1 MLFKILKLFGLDV
14 PAKVAA
20 AKSVI
25 EQRAEEVAEYA
36 GHTMQTAAVIAAL
49 SAFAGV
55 LGAMAVGVGLYALY
69 RLDADSYG
77 VYAGLGVVGGVLVA
91 ATLILFLI
99 ARAKGQ
105 SLSNRRI
112 FKPLSPF
119 PTPASSPAP
128 SVAATGPASV
138 LSHAPGEAGPEPA
151 QDLLEPLAFL
161 LAKYI
166 KYPALGHPVLDGLVG
181 DLQATAR
188 GAADEAVERAANLVR
203 HGDRNQLLVLLG
215 GAAFVGWLLARQ
227 DPDIRLRVPAELL

>member
-20 AKSVI
+20 AKSMI

-36 GHTMQTAAVIAAL
+36 GHTMQTAAVTAAL

-91 ATLILFLI
+91 AALILFFI

-105 SLSNRRI
+105 SLSNRRL
-112 FKPLSPF
+112 FKPLRS
-119 PTPASSPAP
+119 
-128 SVAATGPASV
+128 
-138 LSHAPGEAGPEPA
+138 PEPA
-151 QDLLEPLAFL
+151 AASGPAPDVVPVPARVPSTASFEAPPVAEDLLEPLAFL
-161 LAKYI
+161 LAKYVKI
-166 KYPALGHPVLDGLVG
+166 PTLGYPMLDKFVG
-181 DLQATAR
+181 NLRVTAR
-188 GAADEAVERAANLVR
+188 GTTEEAVERAANLVR
-203 HGDRNQLLVLLG
+203 YGDRGQLFVLLG
-215 GAAFVGWLLARQ
+215 GAAVAGWLLARQ
-227 DPDIRLRVPAELL
+227 GQDERLRDVTPAR